1 MEDRTSFVLSHY
13 PTDQVGIWKHSQ
25 TIAVGLIHGTYKI
38 ETSVAT
44 FCLQRLHPKLAT
56 DGILEDYQ
64 VVTDHL
70 AAHNFPAPQLIQTS
84 KGKRSYDDE
93 DGSRWRLTT
102 WLKGENTSTIR
113 SLSMV
118 HSAAQMFGQ
127 FHKLMQGLEYTF
139 QSSHP
144 LHDTQ
149 HHLNNLRKAV
159 AEHNNN
165 PWFQKIEPLI
175 HWVEEKLPPL
185 LLPDD
190 LPTCVVHGDPKIS
203 NLLFNAEDQA
213 IALLDMDTCTR
224 HTPLVDLGDAVR
236 AWCCLSEKDG
246 EVGFALDR
254 FEAIMKGYAET
265 GPRMEPAN
273 LERLHMA
280 GLLITLELAARFLAD
295 TLQDSYFAW
304 DSSTYS
310 SRSEHN
316 KARALTMV
324 TFSQKLEEAL
334 PQQRKIVDA
343 ILAQTS

>member
-13 PTDQVGIWKHSQ
+13 ATDQVGTWKQSQ
-25 TIAVGLIHGTYKI
+25 PIEVGLIHGTYKI
-38 ETSVAT
+38 ETSLAT

-56 DGILEDYQ
+56 DGILQDYQ
-64 VVTDHL
+64 VVTDHV
-70 AAHNFPAPQLIQTS
+70 AKHNFPAPQLVPTS
-84 KGKRSYDDE
+84 QGNLSFDDE

-102 WLKGENTSTIR
+102 WLEGENTSTIR
-113 SLSMV
+113 SLAMV
-118 HSAAQMFGQ
+118 RSAAEMFGE
-127 FHKLMQGLEYTF
+127 FHNLMQGLEYTF

-149 HHLNNLRKAV
+149 HHLRNLRDAV
-159 AEHNNN
+159 NEHKSNS
-165 PWFQKIEPLI
+165 WFKKIEPMI
-175 HWVEEKLPPL
+175 EWVEEKLPPI

-236 AWCCLSEKDG
+236 AWCCLKDKNG
-246 EVGFALDR
+246 DVGFAIDR
-254 FEAIMKGYAET
+254 YEAIIEGYAEM
-265 GPRMEPAN
+265 GPRMEAAN
-273 LERLHMA
+273 LERLHVA

-316 KARALTMV
+316 ADRAQTMV

-343 ILAQTS
+343 IFAQTS